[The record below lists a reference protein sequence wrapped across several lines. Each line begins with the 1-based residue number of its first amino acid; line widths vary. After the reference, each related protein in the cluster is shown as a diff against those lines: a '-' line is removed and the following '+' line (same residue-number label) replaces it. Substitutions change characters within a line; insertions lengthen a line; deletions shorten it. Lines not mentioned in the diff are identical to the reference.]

1 LVQQRKRLL
10 QDKNDID
17 NALKKLDEEKEK
29 NQMLKQT
36 VLQLDGELN
45 QI

>member
-10 QDKNDID
+10 KDKNDID

>member
-1 LVQQRKRLL
+1 MVQQRKRLL

-29 NQMLKQT
+29 NQILKQT